1 MPFDIGRDNSQIKM
15 RQGADFFKK
24 STVTIAGRQVLD
36 GLSMIK
42 DPFIKEAPT
51 IKNINIES
59 WTLEDVSQAILG
71 EGKLISGSN
80 RHEQIESWFNG
91 GNHQELV
98 DYNLQDCKLAYRLS
112 CCV

>member
-1 MPFDIGRDNSQIKM
+1 M

-24 STVTIAGRQVLD
+24 STVTITGRQVLD

-42 DPFIKEAPT
+42 DPFIKEYPS
-51 IKNINIES
+51 IKNIDIKS

-80 RHEQIESWFNG
+80 RHKKIESWFNE

-98 DYNLQDCKLAYRLS
+98 NYNLQDCKARLRPVAENKNPRS
-112 CCV
+112 CYGTF